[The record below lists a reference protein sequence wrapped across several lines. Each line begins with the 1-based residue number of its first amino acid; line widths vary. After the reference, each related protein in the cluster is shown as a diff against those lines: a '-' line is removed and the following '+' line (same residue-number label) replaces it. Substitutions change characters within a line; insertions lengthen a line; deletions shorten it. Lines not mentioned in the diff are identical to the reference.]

1 MGTVIRMK
9 RGGRT
14 HSPYYRVVVMDSRTR
29 ARGREIEQIGF
40 YHPCARPEPVSEI
53 DAAKAVS
60 WLQKG
65 ARITDTVRDVFAK
78 KGIMAVFSGNAALE
92 TIVPASEPS
101 VVAMEPVETA
111 PEPAADAPAA
121 ITAETEA
128 APDDGTAE

>member
-14 HSPYYRVVVMDSRTR
+14 HAPYYRVVVMDSRTR

-40 YHPCARPEPVSEI
+40 YHPCARPVPLSEI

-65 ARITDTVRDVFAK
+65 ARITDTVRDLFAK

-92 TIVPASEPS
+92 TIIPALEPATAA
-101 VVAMEPVETA
+101 VEPVETA

-121 ITAETEA
+121 TTAETEA
-128 APDDGTAE
+128 APDGVMAE